1 VRSDPSDHAK
11 AARLVLAVAAV
22 ALVIAVASRL
32 MALNGWL
39 SASLGIGLLWVCVG
53 TAVGMLLRPW
63 ILGRRR

>member
-1 VRSDPSDHAK
+1 
-11 AARLVLAVAAV
+11 LVLAVAAV

-32 MALNGWL
+32 MGLNGWL

-53 TAVGMLLRPW
+53 TAVGMLLGPW